1 MSRSPNSQPGIKILL
16 SIFGLALVVTAVLI
30 VLKGSG
36 LLAAIPGYVIVA
48 LVLITI
54 GIGIITGLRNS

>member
-36 LLAAIPGYVIVA
+36 LLTAIPGYVIVA